1 MPLLEVENLEVEFVL
16 PGRRHHPVLHSASLA
31 VEAGSTLGIVGES
44 GSGKS
49 MLLRAIMQVMPPR
62 ARITSGRISYDGGD
76 ITHPSKS
83 TLARVRGREIAMI
96 LQDPMTALNPVL
108 TVGQQILET
117 LKATRRLT
125 GDPARDRARQLL
137 RMVEIPDPERVL
149 RAYPYQLSG
158 GLAQRVS
165 IAIAISAEPKILLAD
180 EPTTALDVT
189 VQAQILRLLS
199 DLRDNLQM
207 ALVLVSHDMAVVAQ
221 ACARVAVMYAGSFVE
236 SGPSTVMFDGPRHPY
251 TVGLLGS
258 IPRIDAGTKAE
269 ALRAIPGAPPALGQF
284 PPGCKFEPRCPLA
297 TDECGQSPVPLTRI
311 AADHE
316 AACLHHDLVAANGV
330 RFAPAA
336 SGAARGTSGENTGET
351 TLGPAL
357 RTAE

>member
-1 MPLLEVENLEVEFVL
+1 MPLLEVEDLEVEFVL
-16 PGRRHHPVLHSASLA
+16 PGGRHTVLSSVSLA
-31 VEAGSTLGIVGES
+31 VDAGGTLGIVGES

-49 MLLRAIMQVMPPR
+49 VLLRTIIQVMPPR
-62 ARITSGRISYDGGD
+62 AAIKSGRISYDGRD
-76 ITHPSKS
+76 ITHAGKAA
-83 TLARVRGREIAMI
+83 LARIRGREIAMI

-117 LKATRRLT
+117 LRATRGMK

-137 RMVEIPDPERVL
+137 RMVEIPDPERIL

-165 IAIAISAEPKILLAD
+165 IAIAISAQPRILLAD

-221 ACARVAVMYAGSFVE
+221 ACAQVAVMYAGSFVE
-236 SGPSTVMFDGPRHPY
+236 YGSATAMFEGPRHPY

-258 IPRIDAGTKAE
+258 IPRIEAGRKAE
-269 ALRAIPGAPPALGQF
+269 ALRAIPGAPPALGDF
-284 PPGCKFEPRCPLA
+284 PAGCRFEPRCPLA
-297 TDECGQSPVPLTRI
+297 TAECGQSPVPLAAI

-316 AACLHHDLVAANGV
+316 AACLHHDIVASKGV
-330 RFAPAA
+330 RFGASAPPAA
-336 SGAARGTSGENTGET
+336 QEDAPQ
-351 TLGPAL
+351 PAL
-357 RTAE
+357 RTTE

>member
-1 MPLLEVENLEVEFVL
+1 MPLLEVEDLEVEFVL
-16 PGRRHHPVLHSASLA
+16 RGRRHTVLNSVSLA
-31 VEAGSTLGIVGES
+31 VDSGSTLGIVGES

-49 MLLRAIMQVMPPR
+49 MLLRTIMQVMPPR
-62 ARITSGRISYDGGD
+62 AVIKSGRISYDGLD

-83 TLARVRGREIAMI
+83 TLARIRGREIAMI

-117 LKATRRLT
+117 LKATRRMK
-125 GDPARDRARQLL
+125 GDPARDRAKQLL
-137 RMVEIPDPERVL
+137 QMVEIPDPDRIL

-165 IAIAISAEPKILLAD
+165 IAIAISAEPRILLAD

-189 VQAQILRLLS
+189 VQAQVLRLLS

-221 ACARVAVMYAGSFVE
+221 ACERVAVMYAGSFVE
-236 SGPSTVMFDGPRHPY
+236 YGPATAMFEGPRHPY

-258 IPRIDAGTKAE
+258 IPRIDAAMKTD
-269 ALRAIPGAPPALGQF
+269 ALRAIPGSPPALGDF
-284 PPGCKFEPRCPLA
+284 PAGCKFEPRCPLA
-297 TDECGQSPVPLTRI
+297 TAKCGQSLVPLTPI

-316 AACLHHDLVAANGV
+316 VACLHHDIV
-330 RFAPAA
+330 
-336 SGAARGTSGENTGET
+336 AARGVWFGTDAPQAIPEAA
-351 TLGPAL
+351 PRPVL